1 MEAVGPS
8 AAASSSGLSAASL
21 LPPGSAATGSSGSA
35 GGNSNSSGDQ
45 LPPIHSFPPFF
56 TLQPNPTTLAT
67 QLDLWSELVL
77 GFCQRRRLWSL
88 DADGQWERNGELF
101 YNKAIERRLS
111 PNAIRTLLAHM
122 VKQGS
127 AGYDAPTQNGRF
139 RVASALPLGA
149 GASSSTAGSDSANL
163 PSRAWI
169 FWRKPEEW
177 ADIIYKW
184 ISDTGQNRSI
194 ITLYELTE
202 GDLSEGQEFRELPKP
217 LLRQVLDVLVKQGKA
232 QIFGGAKDAEGE
244 GVKFA

>member
-1 MEAVGPS
+1 MEAVGQS

-21 LPPGSAATGSSGSA
+21 VPPGGAAAAAA
-35 GGNSNSSGDQ
+35 GTAASNDG

-56 TLQPNPTTLAT
+56 TFQPNPTTLAT
-67 QLDLWSELVL
+67 QLGLWSELVL
-77 GFCQRRRLWSL
+77 GFCQRRRIWSI
-88 DADGQWERNGELF
+88 DADGQWERTGELF
-101 YNKAIERRLS
+101 YNRAIERRLS

-127 AGYDAPTQNGRF
+127 AGYDAPTSNGNRF

-149 GASSSTAGSDSANL
+149 GASNSTAGSDSSNV

-177 ADIIYKW
+177 ADIIYRW